1 MSQENNVLE
10 FPWRAH
16 YDKQVSHSLK
26 YPEETVDDLFRKSVQ
41 KNLEDIAL
49 IYFNNKIRYRDL
61 GKKVDQL
68 TNALK
73 KLGITSGDRVALL
86 LANCPQ
92 YVISYYAILALGA
105 VVVPVNPLCTESE
118 LLHIFRDGQV
128 KVAISLDLLAE
139 RLENVRD
146 TFHNAGETQLLEHT
160 IYTSLNEYMPFLLKL
175 LYPFTRRLS
184 PGGKARLKAVQK
196 FSNLLK
202 ESTKHSVLQEYPSQ
216 KVDVHNDLAVL
227 IYTGGTTGRPKGVML
242 SHYGVVAN
250 AYQAISWVNMSN
262 KDRLVTVLPAFHG
275 FGMSVCMNAPLFSGA
290 SSIFIPR
297 FEAKDV
303 LRAIHKHKPTYF
315 AGVPTM
321 YVAMINFPQLKRYSL
336 SSLVGCFVGAAALAP
351 EVKRSFEELTGAR
364 LMEGYGLTEGVN
376 ALCCNPLQ
384 GENRTGSIGFPFPDV
399 VFKIRDIDTGE
410 IDLPSGEA
418 GELVIQCPDLMLGYY
433 NRPEETAYALR
444 NGWLYTGDIALMDE
458 DGYFYLVDRKKD
470 MIITGGF
477 NVYPREV
484 EDILYDHPSVKEA
497 CVIGVK
503 DGYSGENVVAFVS
516 LKDGASTTEQD
527 IIAFCRKHL
536 VPYKVPKA
544 VEFRADLPKTAIGK
558 ILRRALRDLPSAE
571 SEAQKS
577 SKEVAFTE

>member
-1 MSQENNVLE
+1 MSQENKRHE
-10 FPWRAH
+10 FPWRVQYDQQVPH
-16 YDKQVSHSLK
+16 YLS
-26 YPEETVDDLFRKSVQ
+26 YPEETVDGLFRKSVQ
-41 KNLEDIAL
+41 KNSGEVAL
-49 IYFNNKIRYRDL
+49 IYFNKKMSYSDL
-61 GKKVDQL
+61 GNKVERLAGSLQ
-68 TNALK
+68 
-73 KLGITSGDRVALL
+73 KLGIDPGDRVALL

-92 YVISYYAILALGA
+92 YVIAYYAILAIGG
-105 VVVPVNPLCTESE
+105 VVVPVNPLSTESE
-118 LLHIFRDGQV
+118 LLHIFRDAQV
-128 KVAISLDLLAE
+128 KAAICLDLLAE

-146 TFHNAGETQLLEHT
+146 ICHQAGETQLLKHT
-160 IYTSLNEYMPFLLKL
+160 FYTALNEYMPFPLKF
-175 LYPFTRRLS
+175 LYPFTRKLS
-184 PGGKARLKAVQK
+184 PGGKERLKAAGRFK
-196 FSNLLK
+196 DLLN
-202 ESTKHSVLQEYPSQ
+202 EGNGPVLKGYPSQ
-216 KVDVHNDLAVL
+216 KVDVRKDIAVL

-242 SHYGVVAN
+242 SHYGLLAN
-250 AYQAISWVNMSN
+250 AYQAIAWVQMGS

-290 SSIFIPR
+290 STILIPR

-303 LRAIHKHKPTYF
+303 LKAIHKHKPTYF

-321 YVAMINFPQLKRYSL
+321 YIGMINYPQLKRYSL

-376 ALCCNPLQ
+376 ALCCNPLR

-399 VFKIRDIDTGE
+399 DFKIRDIDTGE
-410 IDLPSGEA
+410 EELPPGES

-444 NGWLYTGDIALMDE
+444 DGWLYTGDIATMDE

-484 EDILYDHPSVKEA
+484 EDVLYEHPAVREA

-503 DGYSGENVVAFVS
+503 DGYSGEKVVAFVS
-516 LKDGASTTEQD
+516 LKDGAAATEQD
-527 IIAFCRKHL
+527 VIAFCRKHL
-536 VPYKVPKA
+536 VPYKVPKT
-544 VEFRADLPKTAIGK
+544 VEFRTDLPKTAIGK
-558 ILRRALRDLPSAE
+558 ILRRALRDIPSAE
-571 SEAQKS
+571 GEAEKS
-577 SKEVAFTE
+577 SKEAAATK